1 MRNRVFRC
9 GLRST
14 SPSARVKRLASSV
27 VVPAVRAETRNADES
42 GSFAQAG
49 AIFYERV
56 QCPELSLVLQII
68 NLSFAEVG
76 FVSRYTFSARRT
88 YGYNTLFARVRVR
101 FACSGHVS
109 AKTKNHGVISRIE

>member
-14 SPSARVKRLASSV
+14 PPGARVKRLASSI

-56 QCPELSLVLQII
+56 QCPELSLVFQII

-76 FVSRYTFSARRT
+76 FVSRYRFSARRT
-88 YGYNTLFARVRVR
+88 YGCNSLFARVRGC

-109 AKTKNHGVISRIE
+109 AKTKNHGVISRKE